1 MSLENLSIVL
11 VYGAMAAYTVAMLA
25 FAIDVFGLGSR
36 ATTRKRRAAG
46 IGMSTTWLAALL
58 HLGALITRT
67 MAAGRVPWANMYEFT
82 LMFTFFVVATFLGL
96 NFVRDMRFLGALVN
110 LLIVLGLGL
119 ATSVLYVKA
128 EGVEPI
134 LDDYWLIIH
143 VSVATLSTALLYI
156 GAAFAMLQLAQHA
169 AEKKTVGAA
178 PQQVENL
185 RSRKRASRV
194 RNLAEEATTVAAG
207 TSSGAGAGTTT
218 AVMDAESG
226 AEADENTS
234 PFLRIMGALPSAA
247 KLEIWAYRIVGVGF
261 VTWTFTIIAGA
272 IWAEHAWGRPWG
284 WDPKETWSFVVWII
298 YAAYLHARATVGWT
312 AEKFAYFLLV
322 GFLALLAN
330 FYIVNLFIPGN
341 HSYAF

>member
-1 MSLENLSIVL
+1 
-11 VYGAMAAYTVAMLA
+11 
-25 FAIDVFGLGSR
+25 
-36 ATTRKRRAAG
+36 
-46 IGMSTTWLAALL
+46 
-58 HLGALITRT
+58 
-67 MAAGRVPWANMYEFT
+67 
-82 LMFTFFVVATFLGL
+82 
-96 NFVRDMRFLGALVN
+96 MRFLGSLVN

-119 ATSVLYVKA
+119 ATSVLYVNA

-134 LDDYWLIIH
+134 LDNYWLIIH
-143 VSVATLSTALLYI
+143 VSVATISTALLYI
-156 GAAFAMLQLAQHA
+156 GAAFAILQLFQHA

-178 PQQVENL
+178 PQQVVNL
-185 RSRKRASRV
+185 RSRKQSSRV
-194 RNLAEEATTVAAG
+194 RNLTEETTTASAG
-207 TSSGAGAGTTT
+207 GGGSAGAGSTT
-218 AVMDAESG
+218 AVLDADTD
-226 AEADENTS
+226 ADTDAPFDSREKTS
-234 PFLRIMGALPSAA
+234 PFLRIMGSLPSAA

-330 FYIVNLFIPGN
+330 FYLVNLFIPGN

>member
-11 VYGAMAAYTVAMLA
+11 VYGAMAAYTVAMIG
-25 FAIDVFGLGSR
+25 FAIDLFGLGSR
-36 ATTRKRRAAG
+36 EASKPRRAAG
-46 IGMSTTWLAALL
+46 VGMATTWVAAAL
-58 HLGALITRT
+58 HLATLVTRAV
-67 MAAGRVPWANMYEFT
+67 AAGRVPWANMYEFT
-82 LMFTFFVVATFLGL
+82 LMFTFFVVAVFLGL
-96 NFVRDMRFLGALVN
+96 NFIREMRFLGALVN

-119 ATSVLYVKA
+119 ATSVLYVQA

-156 GAAFAMLQLAQHA
+156 GAALAILQLGQHV
-169 AEKKTVGAA
+169 AEKRTRGAQPA
-178 PQQVENL
+178 QVENL
-185 RSRKRASRV
+185 RVKK
-194 RNLAEEATTVAAG
+194 AAAHTG
-207 TSSGAGAGTTT
+207 GDDQGQTT
-218 AVMDAESG
+218 AVLDVDDQPHQEQHPSAFMRVMS
-226 AEADENTS
+226 
-234 PFLRIMGALPSAA
+234 ALPSAA
-247 KLEIWAYRIVGVGF
+247 KLELWSYRIVGVGF

-272 IWAEHAWGRPWG
+272 IWAEHAWGRAWG

-298 YAAYLHARATVGWT
+298 YAAYLHARSTAGWT

-330 FYIVNLFIPGN
+330 FYVVNLFIPGN

>member
-1 MSLENLSIVL
+1 MNLEYLSIAL
-11 VYGAMAAYTVAMLA
+11 VYGSMAAYTVAMIG
-25 FAIDVFGLGSR
+25 FAIDLFGVG
-36 ATTRKRRAAG
+36 TRPEGRPRRAAG
-46 IGMSTTWLAALL
+46 IGMATTWLAAGL
-58 HLGALITRT
+58 HLLALITRT
-67 MAAGRVPWANMYEFT
+67 IDAGRVPWANMYEFT
-82 LMFTFFVVATFLGL
+82 LMFTFFVVAGFLVL
-96 NFVRDMRFLGALVN
+96 NLIRDMRFLGSLVT

-134 LDDYWLIIH
+134 LDNYWLIIH
-143 VSVATLSTALLYI
+143 VSVATLSTALLYL
-156 GAAFAMLQLAQHA
+156 GAAFAILQLAQHR
-169 AEKKTVGAA
+169 AEARTGGAA
-178 PQQVENL
+178 PQPVENL
-185 RSRKRASRV
+185 RTRRRGGPSRV
-194 RNLAEEATTVAAG
+194 RTIGQEAQ
-207 TSSGAGAGTTT
+207 AGATT
-218 AVMDAESG
+218 AVLDEPAENPS
-226 AEADENTS
+226 A
-234 PFLRIMGALPSAA
+234 FLRIMGSLPAAA
-247 KLEIWAYRIVGVGF
+247 KLELWAYRIVGVGF

-330 FYIVNLFIPGN
+330 FYLVNLFIPGN